1 MVDRYRSV
9 LAAPG
14 CARVF
19 GTALVGRLPQGMTSL
34 AILLLVREHTQSYAA
49 AGVAVGAYDFATA
62 GGAPVLGRLVDRF
75 GRRRVLPPV
84 AVAQCLALCALLIA
98 AHGGA
103 GAAALIALSA
113 IAGSLMPP
121 IAPAVRALLRDLLPD
136 PDVRE
141 TAYALESVI
150 QEVIW
155 IAGPL
160 VVGAVIAVA
169 SPTVALLVSS
179 SVCIAGTT
187 LFVTSPGARGR
198 GVRAMHGRRP
208 QVLAIAELRAMLAP
222 IFLNGLAIGA
232 ISVGLPALALHAGSR
247 PATGV
252 LLAVWSL
259 GSVTGGLWY
268 GARSWRAPLGRRYPI
283 LLLSGVACTAP
294 LILARTDPR
303 GHRRRAGGGAD
314 ARAGVLLPVRA
325 RGPGGAR
332 RGGDRGVHLGVVGAD
347 RRPGRRGGAR
357 RRRGGVGGLQRSVRR
372 RLRGD
377 GARRGLRGA
386 HGAGTSNASP
396 PEWRPGRRRLT
407 PGGRTGTTLEVQDVQ
422 RPRDAREGTSCRSG
436 SSSRR

>member
-136 PDVRE
+136 PEVRE

-160 VVGAVIAVA
+160 VVGAVIAIA

-198 GVRAMHGRRP
+198 GVRAMHGGRP

-294 LILARTDPR
+294 LILARTVPE
-303 GHRRRAGGGAD
+303 GIVGALVAGLTLAPVFSCQYALVGRAVPDGVETEAFTWVSSALIGGLAAGAALGGA
-314 ARAGVLLPVRA
+314 AVASAGFSAPFAVGCAAMALAGVSAV
-325 RGPGGAR
+325 AR
-332 RGGDRGVHLGVVGAD
+332 RGHLERQPA
-347 RRPGRRGGAR
+347 
-357 RRRGGVGGLQRSVRR
+357 
-372 RLRGD
+372 
-377 GARRGLRGA
+377 
-386 HGAGTSNASP
+386 
-396 PEWRPGRRRLT
+396 
-407 PGGRTGTTLEVQDVQ
+407 
-422 RPRDAREGTSCRSG
+422 
-436 SSSRR
+436 

>member
-9 LAAPG
+9 LAVPG

-19 GTALVGRLPQGMTSL
+19 GTALIGRLPQGMTSL
-34 AILLLVREHTQSYAA
+34 AILLLVRAHTQSYAA

-84 AVAQCLALCALLIA
+84 AVAQCVALCGLLIA
-98 AHGGA
+98 AHAGVGA
-103 GAAALIALSA
+103 GALIVLSA

-136 PDVRE
+136 PEVRE

-169 SPTVALLVSS
+169 SPTVAVLISA
-179 SVCIAGTT
+179 SVCIVGTT

-232 ISVGLPALALHAGSR
+232 ISIGLPALALHAGSR

-268 GARSWRAPLGRRYPI
+268 GARTWRAPLGRRYPI
-283 LLLSGVACTAP
+283 LLLSGVVCTAP
-294 LILARTDPR
+294 LILARTIPE
-303 GHRRRAGGGAD
+303 GIVGALVAGLTLAPVFSCQYALVGRAVPAGVETEAFTWVSSALIGGLAAGAALGGA
-314 ARAGVLLPVRA
+314 AVASAGFSAPF
-325 RGPGGAR
+325 
-332 RGGDRGVHLGVVGAD
+332 VVGSAAMALA
-347 RRPGRRGGAR
+347 GFSAV
-357 RRRGGVGGLQRSVRR
+357 RRRG
-372 RLRGD
+372 
-377 GARRGLRGA
+377 
-386 HGAGTSNASP
+386 H
-396 PEWRPGRRRLT
+396 
-407 PGGRTGTTLEVQDVQ
+407 LERQ
-422 RPRDAREGTSCRSG
+422 PA
-436 SSSRR
+436 

>member
-1 MVDRYRSV
+1 
-9 LAAPG
+9 
-14 CARVF
+14 
-19 GTALVGRLPQGMTSL
+19 MTSL
-34 AILLLVREHTQSYAA
+34 AILLLVRAHTQSFAA

-98 AHGGA
+98 AHAGA

-136 PDVRE
+136 PHVRE
-141 TAYALESVI
+141 SAYALESVI

-160 VVGAVIAVA
+160 VVGAVIAIA
-169 SPTVALLVSS
+169 SPTVAVLISA

-187 LFVTSPGARGR
+187 LFVASPGARGR

-247 PATGV
+247 PASGV

-268 GARSWRAPLGRRYPI
+268 GARNWRAPLRRRYPL
-283 LLLSGVACTAP
+283 LLLSGVVCTAP
-294 LILARTDPR
+294 LILARTIPE
-303 GHRRRAGGGAD
+303 GI
-314 ARAGVLLPVRA
+314 
-325 RGPGGAR
+325 
-332 RGGDRGVHLGVVGAD
+332 VGALVAGLTLAPVFSCQYALVGRAVPD
-347 RRPGRRGGAR
+347 GVETEAFTWVSSALIGGLAAGAALGGVAVASAGFSAPFAVGCAAMALAGFSALGRRG
-357 RRRGGVGGLQRSVRR
+357 
-372 RLRGD
+372 
-377 GARRGLRGA
+377 
-386 HGAGTSNASP
+386 H
-396 PEWRPGRRRLT
+396 
-407 PGGRTGTTLEVQDVQ
+407 LERQ
-422 RPRDAREGTSCRSG
+422 PA
-436 SSSRR
+436 

>member
-9 LAAPG
+9 LAVPG

-19 GTALVGRLPQGMTSL
+19 GTALIGRLPQGMTSL
-34 AILLLVREHTQSYAA
+34 AILLLVRAHTQSYAA

-84 AVAQCLALCALLIA
+84 AVAQCVALCGLLLA
-98 AHGGA
+98 AHAGA
-103 GAAALIALSA
+103 GAGALIALSA

-136 PDVRE
+136 PEVRE

-169 SPTVALLVSS
+169 SPTVAVLISA

-232 ISVGLPALALHAGSR
+232 ISIGLPALALHAGSR

-268 GARSWRAPLGRRYPI
+268 GARTWRAPLGRRYPI
-283 LLLSGVACTAP
+283 LLLSGVVCTAP
-294 LILARTDPR
+294 LILARTIPE
-303 GHRRRAGGGAD
+303 GIVGALVAGLTLAPVFSCQYALVGRAVPAGVETEAFTWVSSALIGGLAAGAALGGA
-314 ARAGVLLPVRA
+314 AVASAGFSAPF
-325 RGPGGAR
+325 
-332 RGGDRGVHLGVVGAD
+332 VVGSAAMALA
-347 RRPGRRGGAR
+347 GFSAV
-357 RRRGGVGGLQRSVRR
+357 RRRG
-372 RLRGD
+372 
-377 GARRGLRGA
+377 
-386 HGAGTSNASP
+386 H
-396 PEWRPGRRRLT
+396 
-407 PGGRTGTTLEVQDVQ
+407 LERQ
-422 RPRDAREGTSCRSG
+422 PA
-436 SSSRR
+436 